1 MKRNSGFTLVEVIAT
16 LAVISIGVLG
26 TTQLL
31 EGLNKSE
38 KSTNYT
44 TEFDSTVSEIQSV
57 ISGSN
62 CKAKLG
68 LITLTATNQKVSL
81 NYLPP
86 TFRLLKINSVYL
98 NDLTLAQTTTTNQ
111 IITASINI
119 NINRFGSS
127 QVQDQIMAV
136 LYIQTDNTNNVTLC
150 SNTPIAI

>member
-1 MKRNSGFTLVEVIAT
+1 MKSNSGFTLVEVLAT

-31 EGLNKSE
+31 EGLKKSE
-38 KSTNYT
+38 RSTDYT
-44 TEFDSTVSEIQSV
+44 TEIDSTVSEIQSV

-68 LITLTATNQKVSL
+68 LTTLTATNPKVTL
-81 NYLPP
+81 TYLPP
-86 TFRLLKINSVYL
+86 TLRLLKINSVFL
-98 NDLTLAQTTTTNQ
+98 NDLTLAQTTSTNH
-111 IITASINI
+111 ILTASINI
-119 NINRFGSS
+119 NINRIGSS
-127 QVQDQIMAV
+127 QAQEQTVAV